1 MNKAELIEAIA
12 KDINLSKAD
21 SGRALESVLKNISKG
36 LKKDPVG
43 LVGFGTF
50 KKVKRKARIGRNP
63 ATGAKIKIAAKTV
76 VQFKPSKNPKY

>member
-1 MNKAELIEAIA
+1 MNKAQLIDAVA
-12 KDINLSKAD
+12 KETGLSKAD
-21 SGRALESVLKNISKG
+21 SIKALDAVLKNISKG
-36 LKKDPVG
+36 LKKAPVG

-50 KKVKRKARIGRNP
+50 KQVKRKARIGRNP